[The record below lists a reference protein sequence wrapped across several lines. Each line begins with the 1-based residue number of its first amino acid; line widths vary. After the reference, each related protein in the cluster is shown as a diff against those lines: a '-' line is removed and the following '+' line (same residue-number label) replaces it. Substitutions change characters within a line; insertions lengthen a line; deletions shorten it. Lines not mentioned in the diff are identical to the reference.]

1 MSRRVVIYYRGAR
14 SAAVDH
20 LRARADE
27 RGWIVVGTFRD
38 RGQARGAEWAA
49 MWRALAGR
57 EAEVLAVPSFAAIA
71 DSVSGALEEVLRLRE
86 AGCDLY
92 VDDAELDT
100 TSPVDRV
107 LFRVAEALKR
117 VDTTAARR
125 PASPRSSRAK
135 SAKMAP
141 TPGQRLLV
149 RAALASALSPR
160 RVARSLKLSLAL
172 VEAVGREVKD

>member
-14 SAAVDH
+14 TAAVDH
-20 LRARADE
+20 LHAYGDE

-38 RGQARGAEWAA
+38 RGRARGAEWAA
-49 MWRALAGR
+49 MWHVLAGR
-57 EAEVLAVPSFAAIA
+57 GAEVLAVPSFAAIA
-71 DSVSGALEEVLRLRE
+71 GSVSEALEEILRLRE

-117 VDTTAARR
+117 VDTAAAR
-125 PASPRSSRAK
+125 PARHRSGRSK
-135 SAKMAP
+135 STKMELNQ
-141 TPGQRLLV
+141 GQRSLV
-149 RAALASALSPR
+149 RAALNSGLRPR
-160 RVARSLKLSLAL
+160 QVARSLKLPLAQ
-172 VEAVGREVKD
+172 VEAVGKEVKG

>member
-49 MWRALAGR
+49 MWRALAGS
-57 EAEVLAVPSFAAIA
+57 EADVLAVPSFAAMA
-71 DSVSGALEEVLRLRE
+71 DTVSGVLEEVLRLRE

-92 VDDAELDT
+92 VDDGELDT

-107 LFRVAEALKR
+107 LFRVAR
-117 VDTTAARR
+117 
-125 PASPRSSRAK
+125 RSS
-135 SAKMAP
+135 
-141 TPGQRLLV
+141 
-149 RAALASALSPR
+149 ASIRPPRDAPR
-160 RVARSLKLSLAL
+160 RLDR
-172 VEAVGREVKD
+172 VGRSRQRWRRRRANDRSFAPLWPRA

>member
-1 MSRRVVIYYRGAR
+1 MPRRVVIYYRGAR
-14 SAAVDH
+14 SSAVDH

-107 LFRVAEALKR
+107 LFRVVEALKR
-117 VDTTAARR
+117 VDTTA
-125 PASPRSSRAK
+125 SPRSGRAK

-141 TPGQRLLV
+141 TPGQRSLV
-149 RAALASALSPR
+149 RAALASGLSPR
-160 RVARSLKLSLAL
+160 QVARSLKLSLAL
-172 VEAVGREVKD
+172 VEAVGKEVKD

>member
-1 MSRRVVIYYRGAR
+1 MPRRVVIYYRGAK
-14 SAAVDH
+14 SSAVDH

-117 VDTTAARR
+117 VDTIAARR
-125 PASPRSSRAK
+125 PASPL

-141 TPGQRLLV
+141 TPGQRSLV
-149 RAALASALSPR
+149 RAALASGLSPR
-160 RVARSLKLSLAL
+160 QVARYLKLSLAL
-172 VEAVGREVKD
+172 VEAVGKEVKD